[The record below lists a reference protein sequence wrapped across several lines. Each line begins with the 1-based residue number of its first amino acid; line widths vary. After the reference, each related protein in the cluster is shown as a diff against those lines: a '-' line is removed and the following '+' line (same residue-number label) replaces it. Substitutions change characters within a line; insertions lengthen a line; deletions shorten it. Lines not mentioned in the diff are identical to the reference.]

1 MICSRRCV
9 ACWHKTI
16 IRMHADDKPRDLT
29 PTVYVVDDDASIRE
43 LLSWLMTSNGIAVA
57 TFANA
62 QHFLKSYQAGSPG
75 CLIVDLYMPGMS
87 GLELQLY
94 LTEHDILIP
103 VIFLSARADIAKA
116 VLAVKHGAIDFI
128 EKPFDYKNMVA
139 LVQDCLYRDRLL
151 RDARG
156 NLDAKQARL
165 ALLTHREREVMHRVI
180 SGKINRIIAEELAIG
195 VKTVEAHRAKIMEK
209 LGVGSVAEL
218 VQIAMQPWAK

>member
-1 MICSRRCV
+1 M
-9 ACWHKTI
+9 T
-16 IRMHADDKPRDLT
+16 ADLLPKSVT

-43 LLSWLMTSNGIAVA
+43 LLAWLMNSNGIAVA

-62 QHFLKSYQAGSPG
+62 QHFLKAYQPGAPG

-87 GLELQLY
+87 GLELQNY
-94 LTEHDILIP
+94 LIEHELLIP
-103 VIFLSARADIAKA
+103 VIFLSARADVSKA
-116 VLAVKHGAIDFI
+116 VAAVRHGAIDFI
-128 EKPFDYKNMVA
+128 EKPFDYKKIVA
-139 LVQDCLYRDRLL
+139 LAQDCLFRDELL
-151 RDARG
+151 RSARG

-180 SGKINRIIAEELAIG
+180 SGKINRVIAEELSIG

-209 LGVGSVAEL
+209 LDVNSLAEL

>member
-1 MICSRRCV
+1 M
-9 ACWHKTI
+9 T
-16 IRMHADDKPRDLT
+16 ADLLPRTLT

-43 LLSWLMTSNGIAVA
+43 LLAWLMNSNGIAVA

-62 QHFLKSYQAGSPG
+62 QHFLKAYQPGAPG

-87 GLELQLY
+87 GLELQNY
-94 LTEHDILIP
+94 LIEHELLIP
-103 VIFLSARADIAKA
+103 VIFLSARADVSKA
-116 VLAVKHGAIDFI
+116 VAAVKHGAIDFI
-128 EKPFDYKNMVA
+128 EKPFDYKKIVA
-139 LVQDCLYRDRLL
+139 LAQDCLFRDELL
-151 RDARG
+151 RSARG

-180 SGKINRIIAEELAIG
+180 SGKINRVIAEELSIG

-209 LGVGSVAEL
+209 LDVNSLAEL

>member
-1 MICSRRCV
+1 MQTEEKSRE
-9 ACWHKTI
+9 
-16 IRMHADDKPRDLT
+16 MT
-29 PTVYVVDDDASIRE
+29 PTVYVVDDDSSIRE

-62 QHFLKSYQAGSPG
+62 QHFLKSYHVGAPG

-87 GLELQLY
+87 GLELQHY

-116 VLAVKHGAIDFI
+116 VAAVKHGAIDFI
-128 EKPFDYKNMVA
+128 EKPFDYKKMVA

-180 SGKINRIIAEELAIG
+180 SGKINRIIAEELSIG
-195 VKTVEAHRAKIMEK
+195 VKTVEAHRSKIMEK
-209 LGVGSVAEL
+209 LEVGSLAEL

>member
-1 MICSRRCV
+1 M
-9 ACWHKTI
+9 T
-16 IRMHADDKPRDLT
+16 ADLLPKSVT

-43 LLSWLMTSNGIAVA
+43 LLAWLMNSNGIAVA

-62 QHFLKSYQAGSPG
+62 QHFLKAYQPGAPG

-87 GLELQLY
+87 GLELQNY
-94 LTEHDILIP
+94 LIEHELLIP
-103 VIFLSARADIAKA
+103 VIFLSAHADVSKA
-116 VLAVKHGAIDFI
+116 VAAVKHGAIDFI
-128 EKPFDYKNMVA
+128 EKPFDYKKMVA
-139 LVQDCLYRDRLL
+139 LAQDCLFRDELL
-151 RDARG
+151 RSARG

-180 SGKINRIIAEELAIG
+180 SGKINRVIAEELSIG

-209 LGVGSVAEL
+209 LDVNSLAEL

>member
-1 MICSRRCV
+1 M
-9 ACWHKTI
+9 T
-16 IRMHADDKPRDLT
+16 ADLLPRTLT

-43 LLSWLMTSNGIAVA
+43 LLAWLMNSNGIAVA

-62 QHFLKSYQAGSPG
+62 QHFLKAYQPGAPG

-87 GLELQLY
+87 GLELQNY
-94 LTEHDILIP
+94 LIEHELLIP
-103 VIFLSARADIAKA
+103 VIFLSARADVSKA
-116 VLAVKHGAIDFI
+116 VAAVRHGAIDFI
-128 EKPFDYKNMVA
+128 EKPFDYKKIVA
-139 LVQDCLYRDRLL
+139 LAQDCLFRDELL
-151 RDARG
+151 RSARG

-180 SGKINRIIAEELAIG
+180 SGKINRVIAEELSIG

-209 LGVGSVAEL
+209 LDVNSLAEL